1 MFNSGTIG
9 TLINK
14 IRGAITGNASGG
26 LTSSHPAG
34 GAGVSNAG
42 TITTLANNG
51 AIRGGTA
58 ATDGGAGVSNS
69 GTITRLSNTGT
80 INGGPGPFVNEAGGA
95 GVSNS
100 GTITKLTNS
109 GAISGGAGVANFDT
123 GTITSLINLSG
134 GTIKGGGGS
143 QGRPGKSGAGV
154 LNAGTITKLIN
165 SGVILGGAGGRSGG
179 AGVWNSGTITTL
191 ADSGTISGGTGGT
204 GGAGG
209 AGVSNAG
216 TLTTLTNGGTIRGG
230 KGGSGVSGGA
240 GGAGLWNS
248 GTIATLSNSGTIRGG
263 AGGSGASTGARGDAI
278 YSAGWIG
285 TIANS
290 GSIIGNVVIDNQTNV
305 TITGGSGSTFGGWT
319 GGTITVGNGALTFG
333 GGKTFLGD
341 DVTVNG
347 GKGTVTN
354 EDALRIASPQTVAGN
369 FTQAATGALDLDF
382 AGKAWGEYGA
392 LTISSLATL
401 DGRLAIDLTGGFTLA
416 VHDKFDILSFA
427 SLAGPGFDAL
437 SLDGSLCNATST
449 DFWNCGGVRLREAIS
464 STSLDLVVAQA
475 SLVPASACQARP

>member
-1 MFNSGTIG
+1 MEF
-9 TLINK
+9 
-14 IRGAITGNASGG
+14 R
-26 LTSSHPAG
+26 HDH
-34 GAGVSNAG
+34 NAG
-42 TITTLANNG
+42 RQRDDQRRNG
-51 AIRGGTA
+51 R
-58 ATDGGAGVSNS
+58 N
-69 GTITRLSNTGT
+69 
-80 INGGPGPFVNEAGGA
+80 
-95 GVSNS
+95 
-100 GTITKLTNS
+100 
-109 GAISGGAGVANFDT
+109 
-123 GTITSLINLSG
+123 
-134 GTIKGGGGS
+134 
-143 QGRPGKSGAGV
+143 RP
-154 LNAGTITKLIN
+154 
-165 SGVILGGAGGRSGG
+165 
-179 AGVWNSGTITTL
+179 
-191 ADSGTISGGTGGT
+191 
-204 GGAGG
+204 GAGG

-278 YSAGWIG
+278 LHRAGWIG

-354 EDALRIASPQTVAGN
+354 EDALRIASPQTIAGN

-437 SLDGSLCNATST
+437 SLDGSPCTRRPPDS
-449 DFWNCGGVRLREAIS
+449 WNCGGVRLREAIS

-475 SLVPASACQARP
+475 SLVAQASAVAQGSAVTPVPEPSTWALLALGFLGLGGLRLRKRGKTDEIGLR